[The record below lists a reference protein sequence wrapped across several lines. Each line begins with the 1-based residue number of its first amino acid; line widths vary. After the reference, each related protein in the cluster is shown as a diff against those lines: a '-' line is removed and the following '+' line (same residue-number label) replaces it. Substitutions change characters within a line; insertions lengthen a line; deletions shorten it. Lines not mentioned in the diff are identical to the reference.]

1 VSDTRNRL
9 LEIFRDVFDDDDLE
23 LLDDMTSETIDEW
36 DSLKNVKIMVRAE
49 VAFDIEFKTSEV
61 SSLQDYGTLVS
72 LIEEKRRGKQGG

>member
-9 LEIFRDVFDDDDLE
+9 VEIFRDFFDDDELE

-49 VAFDIEFKTSEV
+49 VAFDVEFKMSEV
-61 SSLQDYGTLVS
+61 SSLQDYGTLVA
-72 LIEEKRRGKQGG
+72 LIEEKRRGKQAG